1 MTDTIRAFTAIELH
15 ARDRLVP
22 AYYLSRLHESEV
34 PGLKVDT
41 LDQMH
46 ITLNFLGD
54 LLPEQIPDVMDALIE
69 TMAQPKH
76 FRDTKVKPFYGRVQ
90 GFPPRILYL
99 PVEKSDQVVRLQSAL
114 QTALR
119 IPLKLE
125 ESIVGERFGVDFL
138 PHVTLGRLPKDTPP
152 EDFHSVLRWLQGTK
166 DFACVQ
172 DTLFLAG
179 VSLMKSVREDNGH
192 ISYERVG
199 FVGTPNR

>member
-22 AYYLSRLHESEV
+22 AYYLSRLHEASV
-34 PGLKVDT
+34 PDLKVDT

-76 FRDTKVKPFYGRVQ
+76 FRDAKVKPYYGRVQ
-90 GFPPRILYL
+90 GFPPCILYL
-99 PVEKSDQVVRLQSAL
+99 PVEKSQQVTRLQSDL
-114 QTALR
+114 HTALR
-119 IPLKLE
+119 NVLNLE
-125 ESIVGERFGVDFL
+125 EPIDGIDYL
-138 PHVTLGRLPKDTPP
+138 PHVTLGRMAKDTPP
-152 EDFHSVLRWLQGTK
+152 EEFHTVLRWLQGTK

-172 DTLFLAG
+172 NTLFLAG
-179 VSLMKSVREDNGH
+179 VSLMKSIREDNGH
-192 ISYERVG
+192 VSYERIS